1 MSKKS
6 SKNKRIGDKIR
17 FLRHES
23 VPEKQAVA
31 EALSMERSG
40 RLKSGGRYTRKGRKG
55 SKRA

>member
-17 FLRHES
+17 FLRHEGKS
-23 VPEKQAVA
+23 QDAAVGEA
-31 EALSMERSG
+31 EGMERSG

-55 SKRA
+55 SKRS